1 MEDISPLNIALEIE
15 ESFLF
20 KQNIRIV
27 NIDRNDYINSIEIAK
42 KYNIGIND
50 AVTYYIMK
58 KYKIKEIY
66 SFDTDFDRLPDIRRI
81 CSRFNHI

>member
-1 MEDISPLNIALEIE
+1 MEDVSPLNIALEIE

-50 AVTYYIMK
+50 AVALLYNE
-58 KYKIKEIY
+58 KI
-66 SFDTDFDRLPDIRRI
+66 
-81 CSRFNHI
+81 